1 MKWPVLAALTLALL
15 ANNVSAGEV
24 SKKKHCQAG
33 ELKCVHHVVKEMSK
47 RFKKLAKS
55 CSHDAIFSLVYLRT
69 TEVYGETAESI
80 GYDDVSS
87 ITREDA
93 LFADYYFRAYDSY
106 HSGKKHHGKKN
117 HGKKNHGK
125 KGKKEDVAVPLAW
138 KIAFDAAEARSVTA
152 SGNALLGINA
162 HIQRDLPFTLYELYL
177 QGNPVSYEDHTLV
190 NEFLA
195 QVDSAD
201 EIIQDFDPTYPK
213 GGDSSGIFYWR
224 ELAWQNYVALRD
236 APNEEARAI
245 VASGIEFQAA
255 QAAAYFAATTAYP
268 VGTDSSERDAYCAAN

>member
-1 MKWPVLAALTLALL
+1 MKWPALAAFTLALL
-15 ANNVSAGEV
+15 VNNVSAHEV
-24 SKKKHCQAG
+24 SKKKHCQSG
-33 ELKCVHHVVKEMSK
+33 DIKCVHHVVKAMSK

-55 CSHDAIFSLVYLRT
+55 CDHDAIFSLVYLRT

-80 GYDDVSS
+80 GYADVSS

-106 HSGKKHHGKKN
+106 HHNKKAGKKRKGRGRCQGK
-117 HGKKNHGK
+117 
-125 KGKKEDVAVPLAW
+125 EVELPLAW

-162 HIQRDLPFTLYELYL
+162 HIQRDLPFTLYELHL

-190 NEFLA
+190 NKFLA
-195 QVDSAD
+195 QVDSAE
-201 EIIQDFDPTYPK
+201 EIIRDFDPTYPQ

-236 APNEEARAI
+236 APTDEARAL
-245 VASGIEFQAA
+245 VAAGIELRAA
-255 QAAAYFAATTAYP
+255 QAATYFAASTAYP
-268 VGTDSSERDAYCAAN
+268 VGTDSSERDDYCAMN